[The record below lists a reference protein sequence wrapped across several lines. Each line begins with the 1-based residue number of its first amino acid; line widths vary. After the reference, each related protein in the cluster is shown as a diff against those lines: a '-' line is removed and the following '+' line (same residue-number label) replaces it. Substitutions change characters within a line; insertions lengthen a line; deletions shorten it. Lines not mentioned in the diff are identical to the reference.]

1 MRIIHCEKDEKK
13 SAWDRVLASRKKEST
28 VGTEYIED
36 LFSDFTELHGDRYF
50 GDDPAI
56 VGGIARF
63 HGMPVTVIAQ
73 EKDAIQG
80 RMSCAILPCRHRR
93 DIEKRFV

>member
-1 MRIIHCEKDEKK
+1 MSEELSIAKKDEKK
-13 SAWDRVLASRKKEST
+13 SAWDRVLASRKKERP

-63 HGMPVTVIAQ
+63 HGMP
-73 EKDAIQG
+73 
-80 RMSCAILPCRHRR
+80 MPP
-93 DIEKRFV
+93 